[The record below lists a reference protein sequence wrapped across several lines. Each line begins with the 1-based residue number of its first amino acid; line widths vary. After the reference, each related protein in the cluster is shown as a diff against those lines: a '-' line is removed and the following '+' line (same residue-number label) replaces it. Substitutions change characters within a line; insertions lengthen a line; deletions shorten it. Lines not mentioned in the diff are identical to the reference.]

1 MQNFSCIWF
10 KISLK
15 DIAGDVQTEILLQLY
30 SSRVGVHR
38 LETAVSL
45 PYLVMFVISMEP
57 WHRKPP
63 DISSL
68 VGVERSCLRMS
79 SKESRGAVVPQTLTG
94 RVSRE
99 ALEINI
105 LPRLN
110 PLWKKIR
117 VFREATEIERQS
129 S

>member
-1 MQNFSCIWF
+1 
-10 KISLK
+10 
-15 DIAGDVQTEILLQLY
+15 
-30 SSRVGVHR
+30 
-38 LETAVSL
+38 
-45 PYLVMFVISMEP
+45 
-57 WHRKPP
+57 
-63 DISSL
+63 
-68 VGVERSCLRMS
+68 MS

>member
-68 VGVERSCLRMS
+68 GVERSCLRMS
-79 SKESRGAVVPQTLTG
+79 SKESRGTVVPQTLTG